1 MLLLPIDHMLIQDS
15 ADMGRAI
22 RSRRKELMITQQEIA
37 DVVGVNRRVISEL
50 ESGKET
56 VQLRIVLET
65 ARTLGLN
72 INLDPRN

>member
-72 INLDPRN
+72 ISLDPRN